1 MYYIDWYR
9 LPMRT
14 INRRELNQ
22 KSGKIIDEVMATGE
36 PVEVVTRGV
45 GSVVISRRDESLY
58 EQWTRL
64 GLITPGEG
72 FLADM
77 PRARLSGP
85 IDEVLRDISSDH

>member
-1 MYYIDWYR
+1 
-9 LPMRT
+9 MRS

-45 GSVVISRRDESLY
+45 GSVVISRHDESLY

-64 GLITPGEG
+64 GFVTPGEG
-72 FLADM
+72 FMDDM
-77 PRARLSGP
+77 PRVRLSRP
-85 IDEVLRDISSDH
+85 IDEVLRDINSDH